1 MYGRV
6 LKAALLSLCLGLV
19 ASKNLCAQDAARF
32 GIYGSNTIGARLMPN
47 LVEAYAASAGA
58 STERS
63 ASNDPEQVEL
73 NLTNR
78 TGAPLAQVDIRSHGS
93 GTGIPALIDGKASI
107 AMLSRP
113 ISEKETLA
121 LQQAGLPDLRSAEY
135 AHVLAMDGILV
146 FVSPKNPLAT
156 LSLDEIAG
164 IFAGTIRDW
173 GAVGG
178 VPGSINVYARDNKS
192 GTFDTFNSLVLR
204 TRNLALR
211 KDAKQFESSE
221 ELSDEVAR
229 DPNGIGFS
237 GFAYLR
243 SAKALDIATECGITS
258 KPTTFNVKSEEYP
271 LSRRLFL
278 YTKPLANGTVPANVL
293 RYALSMDARHRP
305 GIRVARQGRTY
316 AALRQILGAERS
328 GHRHRPSEATG
339 GRPPGLLAH
348 VDDVPLRLEFRNTR
362 QQVHR
367 RRAKTGALREI
378 PGRDEAKQD
387 NHSRRLHGLG
397 RRFCQQRYTLLD
409 TRRAGQGSGY
419 QSRRRGRP
427 GRDNHHARLQ
437 QAPADRVQFL
447 RCGTPQQS
455 PCRELVQVASGLSQV
470 RGDRAASVLMTR

>member
-6 LKAALLSLCLGLV
+6 LKATLLSLCLGLV
-19 ASKNLCAQDAARF
+19 TSKNLCAQDTARF

-58 STERS
+58 STARS

-78 TGAPLAQVDIRSHGS
+78 TGAPLALVDIRSHGS

-178 VPGSINVYARDNKS
+178 VPGPINVYARDNKS

-293 RYALSMDARHRP
+293 RYALSMDARPSILAAGYIDQEFEWLDKGEHMLRFAKSLALSDP
-305 GIRVARQGRTY
+305 DID
-316 AALRQILGAERS
+316 AALLKQLAGDLQAYSRMSTTFRFDS
-328 GHRHRPSEATG
+328 NSATLDNKSIADVQ
-339 GRPPGLLAH
+339 RLARF
-348 VDDVPLRLEFRNTR
+348 VRFLVETR
-362 QQVHR
+362 QSRTIILAGFTDSVGDFASNATLSLTRAEQVKAAVIKAAGVAVPAETIITRGYSKLLPTACNSSDAGRHSNR
-367 RRAKTGALREI
+367 RVESWFR
-378 PGRDEAKQD
+378 
-387 NHSRRLHGLG
+387 
-397 RRFCQQRYTLLD
+397 
-409 TRRAGQGSGY
+409 
-419 QSRRRGRP
+419 
-427 GRDNHHARLQ
+427 
-437 QAPADRVQFL
+437 
-447 RCGTPQQS
+447 
-455 PCRELVQVASGLSQV
+455 
-470 RGDRAASVLMTR
+470 

>member
-229 DPNGIGFS
+229 DPNGIG
-237 GFAYLR
+237 YRR
-243 SAKALDIATECGITS
+243 S
-258 KPTTFNVKSEEYP
+258 
-271 LSRRLFL
+271 
-278 YTKPLANGTVPANVL
+278 
-293 RYALSMDARHRP
+293 
-305 GIRVARQGRTY
+305 IRSSAGWSFT
-316 AALRQILGAERS
+316 
-328 GHRHRPSEATG
+328 
-339 GRPPGLLAH
+339 PGLWQTA
-348 VDDVPLRLEFRNTR
+348 
-362 QQVHR
+362 
-367 RRAKTGALREI
+367 
-378 PGRDEAKQD
+378 
-387 NHSRRLHGLG
+387 
-397 RRFCQQRYTLLD
+397 
-409 TRRAGQGSGY
+409 
-419 QSRRRGRP
+419 RGRP
-427 GRDNHHARLQ
+427 TSCAMRYRW
-437 QAPADRVQFL
+437 
-447 RCGTPQQS
+447 TPVRASSRPVTSTRNSSGSTRANICCAS
-455 PCRELVQVASGLSQV
+455 PNPWR
-470 RGDRAASVLMTR
+470 